1 MSNPAD
7 IVKSIAHQ
15 HQASWSTQERP
26 LKLKEGGESL
36 HIGIPKVKSDDECRI
51 PLTPEAVNVLTSR
64 GNKVWIEAGAGERAK
79 FKDNDYSEAG
89 AKIVYDHK
97 EIYDAHILIKMEP
110 IKEEELEYLRAG
122 QFILSPIHL
131 PKMESKILFGLLN
144 KKVIALAF
152 EYIKDEVKNYPIVH
166 ALSEIAGRASV
177 LLAGNIMNNQSPGG
191 NGILL
196 GGVTGVRPAKV
207 IILGA
212 GTVGESAARAAFGL
226 GAQVKIFDNNI
237 YKLRRLQ
244 NNLSQRLYT
253 SILNPEVVEAELKT
267 ADLVIGAIHSK
278 IARTPIIV
286 TEKMVQQMPEGAVI
300 IDVSIDQ
307 GGIFETSEVTT
318 IKEPTF
324 EKHGVVHYCVPNISS
339 MYPVTSS
346 RAISNI
352 LLPMI
357 LSACDQGG
365 FENDLQNHKGLRKG
379 VYTYKGKLTN
389 EYLSYRFQH
398 KYTDFELLMA
408 TGFGG

>member
-1 MSNPAD
+1 MSNQAD
-7 IVKSIAHQ
+7 IVKSIAQ
-15 HQASWSTQERP
+15 QQKASWQTQERP
-26 LKLKEGGESL
+26 LQVNTGSELL
-36 HIGIPKVKSDDECRI
+36 HIGIPKVNSDDESRV
-51 PLTPEAVNVLTSR
+51 PLTPDAVKVLTGW
-64 GNKVWIEAGAGERAK
+64 GNKVWIESGAGNRAN

-89 AKIVYDHK
+89 AKIVYDRK
-97 EIYDAHILIKMEP
+97 DVYKSHILIKMEP
-110 IKEEELEYLRAG
+110 ITEEELDFLSAG
-122 QFILSPIHL
+122 QLILSPIHL
-131 PKMESKILFGLLN
+131 PKMESKIIFGLLS
-144 KKVIALAF
+144 KRVITLAF

-191 NGILL
+191 NGFLL
-196 GGVTGVRPAKV
+196 GGVTGVQPAKV

-244 NNLSQRLYT
+244 NNLNQRLYT
-253 SILNPEVVEAELKT
+253 SILNPQVVEFELQS

-278 IARTPIIV
+278 IARTPIVV
-286 TEKMVQQMPEGAVI
+286 TEHMVQQMPEGSVI

-307 GGIFETSEVTT
+307 GGVIETSEVTS
-318 IKEPTF
+318 IKNPTF
-324 EKHGVVHYCVPNISS
+324 TKHGVIHYCVPNITS

-357 LSACDQGG
+357 LSACEQGG
-365 FENDLQNHKGLRKG
+365 FENSLQNHKGLRKG
-379 VYTYKGKLTN
+379 VYTFKGKLTN
-389 EYLSYRFQH
+389 EYLSSRFQH